1 MILNNLK
8 KPGCEGVYWS
18 HPLRITIHK
27 SAAAIKP
34 LISTA
39 IHYGIQTKA
48 AVIYLYDT
56 KDCQQVTN
64 QLQFVF
70 NSGTICFLSKIHHR
84 T

>member
-1 MILNNLK
+1 MVCTGVIRSGLLYTNLQ
-8 KPGCEGVYWS
+8 
-18 HPLRITIHK
+18 LLT
-27 SAAAIKP
+27 IKP

-39 IHYGIQTKA
+39 IHYGIQTKT

-70 NSGTICFLSKIHHR
+70 NSGTICFLSKFHHR